1 MQNARGGTVILFQ
14 LDHSQIGKIDL
25 QLLQVFNCRAA
36 PCIDRLIVI
45 AHCRKHRFLA
55 DARDE
60 QLYQLVLTSVG
71 VLVFIDQQ
79 VAQPALPFITHR
91 FLVAK
96 QFHRQA
102 DQVVEINCLIG
113 GQGGDVTA
121 VNARGLRVVFGNRV
135 FQRGVG
141 IDQAVL
147 PQRHRS
153 LDAADQ
159 LLVGR
164 ERQVLHQRKTIVAVH
179 DREAVFQT

>member
-1 MQNARGGTVILFQ
+1 MQNAGGRAVVLFQ
-14 LDHSQIGKIDL
+14 LDDTEIGEVDL
-25 QLLQVFNCRAA
+25 QLLQVFDGRAA
-36 PCIDRLIVI
+36 PCIDRLVVV
-45 AHCRKHRFLA
+45 AHGGKHRFFA
-55 DARDE
+55 DPGD
-60 QLYQLVLTSVG
+60 QQFYQLVLAGVG

-91 FLVAK
+91 FLVAE
-96 QFHRQA
+96 QFHRQT
-102 DQVVEINCLIG
+102 DQVVEIDCLIG
-113 GQGGDVTA
+113 RQGGDVTA
-121 VNARGLRVVFGNRV
+121 VDARSLRVIFGNRV
-135 FQRGVG
+135 FQCGVG